1 MMYEK
6 PEVDRRKLDD
16 AYLLSEIARLKRET
30 EEIRKI
36 LDERQNQ
43 MNILEKN
50 TNTAMLKL
58 SDTLNKLSEDM
69 EDVEMS
75 ILEALTEK
83 EETLHNEIELNSK
96 KLQDAQ
102 EQLERTVV
110 KQFESLKMEILS
122 SNEKVDEVNHSLEN
136 IRASLSDKVDK
147 KTIFALHQRT
157 STMFGIVV
165 VNTVGI
171 IMVLGLLCYL
181 IISLAR

>member
-1 MMYEK
+1 MYEK

-16 AYLLSEIARLKRET
+16 AFLLSEIARLKKET

-43 MNILEKN
+43 MNILERN

-58 SDTLNKLSEDM
+58 SDTLSKLSEEM

-75 ILEALTEK
+75 ILESLTEK
-83 EETLHNEIELNSK
+83 EETLHNEIELNRK

-102 EQLERTVV
+102 EQFEKNVL
-110 KQFESLKMEILS
+110 KQFESLKTEILS
-122 SNEKVDEVNHSLEN
+122 SNEKVDETNNSLEK
-136 IRASLSDKVDK
+136 IRTSLADKVDK

-157 STMFGIVV
+157 TTIFSIAV
-165 VNTVGI
+165 VNIVGN

-181 IISLAR
+181 IVCLAR

>member
-6 PEVDRRKLDD
+6 PEGDRRKLDD
-16 AYLLSEIARLKRET
+16 AYLLSEIARLKKET

-50 TNTAMLKL
+50 TNTAIFKL
-58 SDTLNKLSEDM
+58 TDTLNKLSE
-69 EDVEMS
+69 EIEEVEMS

-96 KLQDAQ
+96 KLQNAQ
-102 EQLERTVV
+102 EQLEKAVLKHIEAV
-110 KQFESLKMEILS
+110 KGDVLS
-122 SNEKVDEVNHSLEN
+122 TTEKVDGVNDTLEK
-136 IRASLSDKVDK
+136 IRASLADKVDK

-157 STMFGIVV
+157 TTMFGIAV
-165 VNTVGI
+165 VNIVGT

-181 IISLAR
+181 IVCLAR